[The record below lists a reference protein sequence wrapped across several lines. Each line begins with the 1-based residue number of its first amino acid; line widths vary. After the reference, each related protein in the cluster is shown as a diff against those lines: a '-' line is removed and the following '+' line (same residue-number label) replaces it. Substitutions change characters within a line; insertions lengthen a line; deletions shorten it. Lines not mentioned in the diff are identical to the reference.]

1 MWRIKVLYHNGKKIF
16 APYKRVRFLF
26 FRWWEPAYLSEYSS
40 LDRYIEHETYDSGC
54 LSFNCIG
61 FYSEDDA
68 KKYIKLYEDHCELVE
83 KTSKIK
89 PEYIYPEEKP
99 DGK

>member
-16 APYKRVRFLF
+16 APYKRVKFLF
-26 FRWWEPAYLSEYSS
+26 FHFWEPAFASEYYT
-40 LDRYIEHETYDSGC
+40 LDKYIEHETYDSFFCG
-54 LSFNCIG
+54 NCIG
-61 FYSEDDA
+61 FYSEA
-68 KKYIKLYEDHCELVE
+68 TARKYIKLYEEHCELVN

-89 PEYIYPEEKP
+89 PEYIYPEGTP

>member
-1 MWRIKVLYHNGKKIF
+1 MWRIKCFYHNGRKLF
-16 APYKRVRFLF
+16 APYKRVKFLVF
-26 FRWWEPAYLSEYSS
+26 HWWEPTFLSEYKK
-40 LDRYIEHETYDSGC
+40 LDYYIEHEHYDTFC
-54 LSFNCIG
+54 LVDCIG
-61 FYSEDDA
+61 FYTEDNA
-68 KKYIKLYEDHCELVE
+68 RRYIKLYEEHCKLVE

>member
-1 MWRIKVLYHNGKKIF
+1 MYHNGKKIF
-16 APYKRVRFLF
+16 APYKRVKFLF
-26 FRWWEPAYLSEYSS
+26 FHFWEPVYLEEYSAI
-40 LDRYIEHETYDSGC
+40 DHYIEHETYDRTF
-54 LSFNCIG
+54 LANCIG
-61 FYSEDDA
+61 FYTEEDA
-68 KKYIKLYEDHCELVE
+68 RKYIKLYEDHCKLVE